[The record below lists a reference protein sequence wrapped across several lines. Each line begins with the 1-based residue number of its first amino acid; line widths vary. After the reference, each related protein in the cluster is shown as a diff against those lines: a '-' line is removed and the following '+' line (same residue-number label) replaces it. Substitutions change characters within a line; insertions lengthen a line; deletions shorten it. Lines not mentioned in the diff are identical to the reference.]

1 MPSKRAWEGIKIDKI
16 TEEVLTSLIKRI
28 ERLEE
33 GVPTKKAEI
42 GTQKYPEKR
51 GMVTEGQLNF
61 IKGLGGEPW
70 PDMTSKEASEYIDK
84 LKAKKNSVP
93 EKQAQNDSVPERRLT
108 QEEIDALPEEAFL

>member
-1 MPSKRAWEGIKIDKI
+1 MDKI

-28 ERLEE
+28 EVLE
-33 GVPTKKAEI
+33 GLVPKTKEQV
-42 GTQKYPEKR
+42 GTKYPEKK
-51 GMVTEGQLNF
+51 GMVTIGQLSF

-84 LKAKKNSVP
+84 LKTQRNNQQESQKRS
-93 EKQAQNDSVPERRLT
+93 EQGSGERMQPAEYSKPLT